1 MSKLKICYL
10 FQRPNEIQMQIGF
23 TFFSVDSLYFDK
35 LAVSQ
40 NSVSR
45 MYVVASIS
53 LPQPPSSIS
62 FFFKLHNLVPILF
75 L

>member
-1 MSKLKICYL
+1 MSKLKIFYL
-10 FQRPNEIQMQIGF
+10 FQRPYEIRMQIDF
-23 TFFSVDSLYFDK
+23 TFFSVDFLYFDK
-35 LAVSQ
+35 LALSQ
-40 NSVSR
+40 NSVSG
-45 MYVVASIS
+45 VVASIS